1 MKNVWTLVGAL
12 LACAGAWAQ
21 DTATNSYTL
30 TNLVT
35 NQTDPHLINPWGL
48 SRPSSASAAENEWWI
63 SDQVTG
69 LSTLYD
75 ANGSVVSLVI
85 TIPPAGLT
93 GTGSPTGTVFNANN
107 FLFATLDGTISNW
120 NANTKPTNPGTS
132 CAKCHVTS
140 ASIMVNH
147 SAAGAVYTA
156 LAVAKNGTSGAVTY
170 YAANNS
176 NSNGGVEA
184 YDTSFNP
191 VTLPAGAFMDSN
203 IPSAYKPFGIQAIG
217 AKIFVTFYNG
227 SSGGYVDAFDTNGKL
242 LLSLAQ
248 GAFSEPWGIAQAP
261 AGFGGFSKTLL
272 VGNTGSGLIAAFNPT
287 TGALAGILKNSS
299 GQHITI
305 PGLWGIEFGNGNTE
319 SGPTTTLYFNGGGNY
334 STGVFGAIAAN

>member
-1 MKNVWTLVGAL
+1 MKNIWTLAAAL
-12 LACAGAWAQ
+12 LACAAAWAQ

-35 NQTDPHLINPWGL
+35 NQTDPHLVNPWGL
-48 SRPSSASAAENEWWI
+48 SRPTSASAKENEWWI

-75 ANGSVVSLVI
+75 ANGSVVSLVV
-85 TIPPAGLT
+85 TIPSASGT

-120 NANTKPTNPGTS
+120 NANTKPAKPGTS
-132 CAKCHVTS
+132 CAQCHVTS
-140 ASIMVNH
+140 AGIMVNN
-147 SAAGAVYTA
+147 SSKGAVYTG
-156 LAVAKNGTSGAVTY
+156 LTVAKNATSGAVTY
-170 YAANNS
+170 YAANN
-176 NSNGGVEA
+176 NGGVEA
-184 YDTSFNP
+184 YNTSFSP
-191 VTLPAGAFMDSN
+191 VTLSGSFVDPN
-203 IPSAYKPFGIQAIG
+203 IPAAYKPFGIQAVG
-217 AKIFVTFYNG
+217 AKIYVTFYNG
-227 SSGGYVDAFDTNGKL
+227 SSGGYVDAFDTNGNL

-248 GAFSEPWGIAQAP
+248 GEFSEPWGIAEAP

-272 VGNTGSGLIAAFNPT
+272 VGNTGSGLITAFNPS

-299 GQHITI
+299 GQRITI
-305 PGLWGIEFGNGNTE
+305 PGLWGIEFGDGNTE